1 MKLKLSK
8 NHLPTSKAWQ
18 VLKPLEQY
26 HNEVDGI
33 DTVWGLGV
41 QNSIIVQNAVNQD
54 RNWLFTDMPYWN
66 RYDPSRPNDEF
77 HWRTCV
83 NNIHCNNV
91 FDLPNDRSK
100 HIELK
105 DWRVDGEYI
114 LVAPSSSGIHNI
126 IGQPEW
132 LKKTLNRLL
141 STDLPVKVRYKPRKN
156 GTSGPH
162 VADIPLI
169 DDLRNAKY
177 VVTSCSIVGVEA
189 IIEGIPTFCEPQSAC
204 APVAGSWITSESKS
218 GSFSLVPAYPDRQMW
233 LNTLSYH
240 QWTSSEFSSGRFAS
254 EFGQLYPEVF
264 K

>member
-18 VLKPLEQY
+18 VLTPLEKY
-26 HNEVDGI
+26 YDEVDGI

-91 FDLPNDRSK
+91 FNLPNDRCK

-105 DWRVDGEYI
+105 EWTTDGEYI
-114 LVAPSSSGIHNI
+114 LVAPSSSGIHNLL
-126 IGQPEW
+126 GTPNWTKETVAKLQ
-132 LKKTLNRLL
+132 TL
-141 STDLPVKVRYKPRKN
+141 TDLPIKIRNKPRKN

-162 VADIPLI
+162 VADVHLQE
-169 DDLRNAKY
+169 DFSKAKF
-177 VVTSCSIVGVEA
+177 VVTSCSIVGVESVIA
-189 IIEGIPTFCEPQSAC
+189 GIPTFCEPQAAC
-204 APVAGSWITSESKS
+204 APVSNTDI
-218 GSFSLVPAYPDRQMW
+218 FSLEPKYPDRQMW

-240 QWTSSEFSSGRFAS
+240 QWTPREIDSGRFAS
-254 EFGQLYPEVF
+254 EFKQLYPEVF